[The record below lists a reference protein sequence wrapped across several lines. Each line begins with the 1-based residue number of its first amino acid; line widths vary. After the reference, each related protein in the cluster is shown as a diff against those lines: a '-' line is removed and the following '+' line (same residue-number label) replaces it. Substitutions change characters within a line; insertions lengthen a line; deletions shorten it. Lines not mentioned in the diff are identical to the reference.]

1 MGPFSF
7 MRLLLSRTLRTLEDT
22 GALAREVLPLLPQG
36 ALVALQ
42 GPLGAGKTT
51 LVRFLAEALGFE
63 GRVTSPTYT
72 LIHTYPTPEGP
83 LVHADLYR
91 LKDQRALLPQLEAAR
106 EEARLLLAEWGNPGL
121 LEADFL
127 LRLSPQGEVRRAE
140 LWQLHPGQEEGI
152 QQGLP
157 PGPPGE

>member
-1 MGPFSF
+1 
-7 MRLLLSRTLRTLEDT
+7 MRLLLSRTLKSLEDT
-22 GALAREVLPLLPQG
+22 QALAREVLPLLPPG

-51 LVRFLAEALGFE
+51 LVRFLAQALGFP

-91 LKDQRALLPQLEAAR
+91 LEAQEALLPQLEAAG
-106 EEARLLLAEWGNPGL
+106 EEARLLLVEWGDPETLG
-121 LEADFL
+121 AHFL
-127 LRLSPQGEVRRAE
+127 LRLTPLGEARQAE
-140 LWQLHPGQEEGI
+140 LWQLHPRQEEGV
-152 QQGLP
+152 
-157 PGPPGE
+157 

>member
-7 MRLLLSRTLRTLEDT
+7 MRLLLWRTLHTLEDT
-22 GALAREVLPLLPQG
+22 QALAREVLPLLPQG
-36 ALVALQ
+36 AVVALK
-42 GPLGAGKTT
+42 GPLGVGKTT
-51 LVRFLAEALGFE
+51 FVRFLAEALGFG

-91 LKDQRALLPQLEAAR
+91 LRNPQALLPQLLAAG
-106 EEARLLLAEWGNPGL
+106 EEARLTLVEWGKPED

-127 LRLSPQGEVRRAE
+127 LRLTPQGEARQAE
-140 LWQLHPGQEEGI
+140 LWQVHPRQEEGV
-152 QQGLP
+152 
-157 PGPPGE
+157 

>member
-1 MGPFSF
+1 
-7 MRLLLSRTLRTLEDT
+7 MRLLLERTLTTLEDT
-22 GALAREVLPLLPQG
+22 QALAREALALFPPG
-36 ALVALQ
+36 ALVVLQ

-51 LVRFLAEALGFE
+51 LVRFLTEALGFT
-63 GRVTSPTYT
+63 GRVTSPSYT

-83 LVHADLYR
+83 VVHVDLYR
-91 LKDQRALLPQLEAAR
+91 LQDPKLLLPHLEAAR
-106 EEARLLLAEWGNPGL
+106 EGARLLLVEWGDPET

-127 LRLSPQGEVRRAE
+127 LRLLPQGEKRRAT
-140 LWQLHPGQEEGI
+140 LWQLRPGQEEGI